1 MANKPKIQ
9 PESIH
14 AALWKWFMGCA
25 SITRLFFNFS
35 GTEDGDTAIATS
47 GDMLLEDYISGNQLR
62 RYAFD
67 LIRYLPATFAENDT
81 GNVDMMEDI
90 DSIVRWVQEQNDAGN
105 FPQFPDG
112 CTVESI
118 EVLDDRTGY
127 VAATDQNMA
136 KYMIPFAIE
145 YMQHRKDD

>member
-1 MANKPKIQ
+1 MANLQ
-9 PESIH
+9 AESIH
-14 AALWKWFMGCA
+14 AALWDWFAGCA

-35 GTEDGDTAIATS
+35 GTDDGDTVIATS
-47 GDMLLEDYISGNQLR
+47 GDMLLEDYISGMQRR

-67 LIRYLPATFAENDT
+67 LIRYLPATFTENDP

-90 DSIVRWVQEQNDAGN
+90 DSIVQWVRQQNDAGN
-105 FPQFPDG
+105 LPQFPDG
-112 CTVESI
+112 CVAESI

-145 YMQHRKDD
+145 YMKLKG

>member
-1 MANKPKIQ
+1 MADKPKIQ

-14 AALWKWFMGCA
+14 AALWEWFMGCA

-35 GTEDGDTAIATS
+35 GTDDGDTAIATS
-47 GDMLLEDYISGNQLR
+47 GDALIAEYIDGSQR
-62 RYAFD
+62 RQYAFN
-67 LIRYLPATFAENDT
+67 LVRYLPFTEAENDA
-81 GNVDMMEDI
+81 GNVAMMEDV

-105 FPQFPDG
+105 FPQFPDC

-145 YMQHRKDD
+145 YMEMKG

>member
-1 MANKPKIQ
+1 MANLQ
-9 PESIH
+9 AESIH
-14 AALWKWFMGCA
+14 AALWEWFAGCA

-35 GTEDGDTAIATS
+35 GTDDGDTVIATS
-47 GDMLLEDYISGNQLR
+47 GDMLLEDYISGMQRR

-67 LIRYLPATFAENDT
+67 LIRYLSATFTENDP

-90 DSIVRWVQEQNDAGN
+90 DSIVQWVQQQNDAGN
-105 FPQFPDG
+105 LPQFPDG
-112 CTVESI
+112 CVAESI

-127 VAATDQNMA
+127 VAATDQNRA

-145 YMQHRKDD
+145 YMKLKG